1 MDENEVNVQR
11 KDALRDALIE
21 RLRAAGID
29 VVTDHKEGE
38 RVLQQENSK
47 AGFIPD
53 LSHVDGD
60 TLDYSLMEDV
70 NAQRSR
76 NNHHFISDRNQLT
89 MEEKETQQ
97 KAWRAVFKS
106 LSESNISSDP
116 RRRANAPV
124 NTYSALS
131 KRNLAPSYREM
142 ELLSKQLPCQVIA
155 FTGCRCSL

>member
-11 KDALRDALIE
+11 EDALRDVLIE

-106 LSESNISSDP
+106 LSETPSSDP
-116 RRRANAPV
+116 RRHAKAPV
-124 NTYSALS
+124 PTYSAHKPLS
-131 KRNLAPSYREM
+131 GAKIRIKSECIQKSN
-142 ELLSKQLPCQVIA
+142 V
-155 FTGCRCSL
+155 